1 MLQIDF
7 HSRITKG
14 ITGTSEMRAC
24 GSGGAERE
32 GAALLHRA
40 VHLTPGMAAEGGV
53 DLVAEALA
61 GVGPRGEQ
69 PDHLHEVVGK
79 VCLLYTSDAA
89 DEL

>member
-1 MLQIDF
+1 
-7 HSRITKG
+7 
-14 ITGTSEMRAC
+14 MRAC
-24 GSGGAERE
+24 GSRGAERE

-40 VHLTPGMAAEGGV
+40 VHLAPGVAAEGGV

-79 VCLLYTSDAA
+79 VGRLGGYHRVEANKPSTMSCRAP
-89 DEL
+89 